1 MTTAEELRREAKRQW
16 YQKNKEQVQKA
27 RIFKQ
32 IQDGR
37 KVKKET
43 LDKYNIKTK
52 KGKIDIP
59 AKPIKIEFKK
69 KPKDTTI
76 EAVSNPIIQEIN
88 DYDQNNTKFTA
99 EQFTNYIEGPLRKT
113 QPILT
118 SKTREQYARLPE
130 AIFEMYGQTYDK
142 NKDLTEWLTNGNKL
156 IKAFEN
162 KKSWKSDETKSK
174 NLGALLRLS
183 NEFMPYKNALSDED
197 RQILDSQMKV
207 WKQIASDKQE
217 QKNQNTSY
225 PEFFTLRNAVLKKYG
240 KNSYEY
246 LYYLLYD
253 VIIPRD
259 DLNSLIIID
268 DKSKINN
275 TENYLY
281 LNNNEGEIILN
292 EYKTKGKYNQRRFK
306 LTTDMID
313 IIKTQHKKEKEPVN
327 RLFMNV
333 KGKKLTNWVPTITQD
348 ILKSK
353 GIGITDLRHSAI
365 SSSLLKVANKSLEQR
380 AKMAVELANKA
391 MNSIST
397 ARKSYISPL
406 TRLDGTPFVS
416 VSKLKEANEKI
427 QHAYNTRSKAL

>member
-69 KPKDTTI
+69 PKEKTV

-118 SKTREQYARLPE
+118 AKTLEQYKRLPE
-130 AIFEMYGQTYDK
+130 AIFEMYGETYNK
-142 NKDLTEWLTNGNKL
+142 NKDLTQWLTNGPML

-174 NLGALLRLS
+174 NLGAILRLS

-225 PEFFTLRNAVLKKYG
+225 PEFYTLRNAVMKKYG

-246 LYYLLYD
+246 LYYALYD

-259 DLNSLIIID
+259 DLNSLTIID

-281 LNNNEGEIILN
+281 LNNTNEGEIILN

-306 LTTDMID
+306 LTKEIIS
-313 IIKTQHKKEKEPVN
+313 IIKTLHKKEKEPVN

-333 KGKKLTNWVPTITQD
+333 KGKKLTTWVPTITQD

-353 GIGITDLRHSAI
+353 GIGITDLRHSVM
-365 SSSLLKVANKSLEQR
+365 SSMLFKVAKKPVEER
-380 AKMAVELANKA
+380 ARTLVKISEMA
-391 MNSIST
+391 MNSVST
-397 ARKSYISPL
+397 QKKSYINPL
-406 TRLDGTPFVS
+406 LKLDGTPFVS
-416 VSKLKEANEKI
+416 SKLLSDANDAVK
-427 QHAYNTRSKAL
+427 HAYNTRSKN

>member
-1 MTTAEELRREAKRQW
+1 MTTIEEQRKEYKRQW
-16 YQKNKEQVQKA
+16 YQANKEKVQKA
-27 RIFKQ
+27 RIFKG
-32 IQDGR
+32 IQDQSR

-69 KPKDTTI
+69 NPKDTTI

-88 DYDQNNTKFTA
+88 DYDHSNTNFTA
-99 EQFTNYIEGPLRKT
+99 EQFTNYIETPLRKT

-118 SKTREQYARLPE
+118 AKTHEQYKRLPE
-130 AIFEMYGQTYDK
+130 AIFEMYGETYDK
-142 NKDLTEWLTNGNKL
+142 NKDLTQWLTNGPML

-217 QKNQNTSY
+217 EKNQNTSY
-225 PEFFTLRNAVLKKYG
+225 PEFFTLRNAVMKKYG
-240 KNSYEY
+240 KMSYEY
-246 LYYLLYD
+246 LYYALYD

-268 DKSKINN
+268 DKTKINN

-306 LTTDMID
+306 LTKDMID
-313 IIKTQHKKEKEPVN
+313 IIKTQHKKETGPVN

-333 KGKKLTNWVPTITQD
+333 KGKKLSTWVPKITD
-348 ILKSK
+348 GLLTKP
-353 GIGITDLRHSAI
+353 IGITDLRHSAM
-365 SSSLLKVANKSLEQR
+365 SSMLLKVAKKSIEER
-380 AKMAVELANKA
+380 ARTLVKISEMA
-391 MNSIST
+391 MNSVST
-397 ARKSYISPL
+397 QKKSYINTL
-406 TRLDGTPFVS
+406 TKLDGSSFASSKTFVD
-416 VSKLKEANEKI
+416 ANDAIK
-427 QHAYNTRSKAL
+427 HAYNTRSKN